1 MEREQQ
7 KGYLTQT
14 ELGDENIRE
23 DFPEEATSKLS
34 SRDG

>member
-1 MEREQQ
+1 MEREQE

-14 ELGDENIRE
+14 EDGDEHIRE